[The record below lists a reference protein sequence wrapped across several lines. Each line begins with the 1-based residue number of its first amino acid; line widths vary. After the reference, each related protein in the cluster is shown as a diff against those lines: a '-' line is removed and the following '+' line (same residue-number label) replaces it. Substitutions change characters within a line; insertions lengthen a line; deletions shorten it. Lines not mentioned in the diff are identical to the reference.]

1 MILIWALM
9 PNHIY
14 VTQVDATS
22 DALFLDN
29 KLVLIADSR

>member
-1 MILIWALM
+1 MVLIWALM

-22 DALFLDN
+22 DALFLGN
-29 KLVLIADSR
+29 KLDVTADS